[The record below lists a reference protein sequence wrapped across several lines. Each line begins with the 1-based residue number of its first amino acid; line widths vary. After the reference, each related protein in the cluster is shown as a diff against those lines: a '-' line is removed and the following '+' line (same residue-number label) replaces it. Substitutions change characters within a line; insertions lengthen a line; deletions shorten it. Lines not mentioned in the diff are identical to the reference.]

1 MRIIILI
8 LTLVFCQTSI
18 ANEKLQSIFSI
29 GTTYSSNGEF
39 NKAIKEFR
47 KMLVIDPT
55 LVRPRLELALNLY
68 KSGEYESAK
77 YHFIRVLSSNMSVNV
92 RNNVNALLNKIKQ
105 ELPIINFSINLV
117 SDTNPNQESSA
128 STVNIGGFEFSLG
141 DVSQDK
147 HQNGYQFI
155 VNSKV
160 PINSREK
167 TFIKANLQHTDY
179 PGKDNAQSYI
189 STSIGKHYIF
199 NDGSTLTPEAGLHN
213 FIHKDNSLY
222 SGKTLSLKYI
232 KPIDKTSHTELTLNS
247 LEMKYPEFNHLDGWR
262 HTLSVMVTKIPTPDN
277 RWDFQATY
285 LTSNQKDKTS
295 TFIQPGISL
304 SSTQE
309 LSDGWTLGA
318 TVKLNKKT
326 YQQVD
331 PFFGKVREDNVT
343 SAEVTILNSLLQID
357 GISPR
362 LHIGRIKND
371 SNMDIYK
378 YNSSYIKLEFSKE
391 F

>member
-29 GTTYSSNGEF
+29 GTTYSSSGEF

-47 KMLVIDPT
+47 KMLAIDPK

-77 YHFIRVLSSNMSVNV
+77 YHFIRILSSEIPISV

-141 DVSQDK
+141 DASQDK

-199 NDGSTLTPEAGLHN
+199 NDGSTLTPEAGLHH

-222 SGKTLSLKYI
+222 GGKTFSLKYI
-232 KPIDKTSHTELTLNS
+232 KPIDKTSHTELSLNS
-247 LEMKYPEFNHLDGWR
+247 LEMKYPEFNHLDGWQ
-262 HTLSVMVTKIPTPDN
+262 HTLLAKVTKIPTPDN
-277 RWDFQATY
+277 RWDFQASY

-295 TFIQPGISL
+295 AFVQPGISL

-326 YQQVD
+326 YQQAD
-331 PFFGKVREDNVT
+331 PFFGKIREDKTNSV
-343 SAEVTILNSLLQID
+343 EVTVLNSLLQID

-362 LHIGRIKND
+362 LHIGRIMND
-371 SNMDIYK
+371 SNMSLYK
-378 YNSSYIKLEFSKE
+378 FNRSYIKLEFSKE